1 MIEDL
6 ELIGLDEDL
15 LEEMKQ
21 VLSYDNLLNLAC
33 NYKNVKE
40 SIELLK
46 SYGIKNINELILNRH
61 YIFLKGK
68 EKLSLE
74 FSKFDIK
81 TFVALINEDYTTID
95 ELRG

>member
-1 MIEDL
+1 M
-6 ELIGLDEDL
+6 
-15 LEEMKQ
+15 
-21 VLSYDNLLNLAC
+21 
-33 NYKNVKE
+33 
-40 SIELLK
+40 LK

-81 TFVALINEDYTTID
+81 IFVALINEDYTTID